1 MWLEGWLRVP
11 PREPQF
17 LFGRDGQLRVTKR
30 PDAYG
35 QLRDARG
42 AQSRCVR
49 AERRHANA
57 EKGKARM
64 PAQGLGLPAWT
75 SSAA

>member
-1 MWLEGWLRVP
+1 MWLAGWLRVP
-11 PREPQF
+11 LREPQF
-17 LFGRDGQLRVTKR
+17 LFGCDGQLRMTKR
-30 PDAYG
+30 RDVYG

-49 AERRHANA
+49 AVRRHANA
-57 EKGKARM
+57 EKGRARM